1 MGAYPNIY
9 IDFAKRTLRIL
20 EQYDQ
25 TEQPAPENFEVTL
38 LVNCLIGLLVLP
50 QQRRNKLIPDIPVDK
65 LADWGIEPGFIESWG
80 TGVGTSR
87 NKQTLRRLVCHL
99 RNGVCHF
106 RIEAEGT
113 EKDIERLRFSD
124 RNGFRATIPED
135 NLKTFAMKFASTLSA
150 SPE

>member
-1 MGAYPNIY
+1 MGAYENID

-25 TEQPAPENFEVTL
+25 TKQPGLENFEVTL

-50 QQRRNKLIPDIPVDK
+50 QQRRNDRIPDIPVDE
-65 LADWGIEPGFIESWG
+65 LADWGIEPGFIASWG
-80 TGVGTSR
+80 KSVNTFGK
-87 NKQTLRRLVCHL
+87 KQTLRRLVYHL

-113 EKDIERLRFSD
+113 KKDIERLTFSD
-124 RNGFRATIPED
+124 QNGFRATIPVD
-135 NLKTFAMKFASTLSA
+135 NLKTFAKKFASTLSSLA
-150 SPE
+150 E